1 MSIINDALKK
11 AARQRAQEEG
21 DLAHLMPGASR
32 APASRGE
39 KRNSTQTLVL
49 VGAGAVALIVVSVV
63 VTGMLVTGK
72 PAAATATAAKAPPE
86 QSQPTPAP
94 LVQLP
99 AVSLAAVSKAVP
111 SAATPATAVVY
122 QPAPAP
128 VAVSVPTP
136 LPTAVPTPVPTFV
149 PTAIPTAVP
158 TEAPTSPPA
167 AVVAEAPVISL
178 HPPTPAPPVAA
189 TPGAQAHNDLVQGL
203 VDGIHVSGVR
213 AAGAESKAL
222 IDGHVYR
229 LNDVLDRPT
238 GLRLVGVSPDHVTF
252 VDSQGVTYQKS
263 F

>member
-21 DLAHLMPGASR
+21 DLSSLMPGAGR

-39 KRNSTQTLVL
+39 KRNSTQTVVL
-49 VGAGAVALIVVSVV
+49 VAAGAVALIVVSVV

-72 PAAATATAAKAPPE
+72 PAAAPSAAPKPPPE
-86 QSQPTPAP
+86 QSQPAPAP

-99 AVSLAAVSKAVP
+99 AVSLVSVPRAVP
-111 SAATPATAVVY
+111 PVSTAAPAVVY

-128 VAVSVPTP
+128 VAIAVTTP
-136 LPTAVPTPVPTFV
+136 LPTAIPTPI

-167 AVVAEAPVISL
+167 AALAEAPVISL

-229 LNDVLDRPT
+229 LNDVLDRAT